1 MAFIVNEEE
10 IPTIR
15 PFFRSVLSKGDVQTS
30 SDSAISALTSVSDIS
45 GSQSA
50 GQDPTW
56 SHEAINWEGNT
67 SKQAGC
73 RNLCLPKEG
82 RQNSVCREGFIIW
95 ILARSF
101 ALFHL
106 FLNVLWGKCLF
117 DGATTNSGR
126 KPREHTA
133 FYFLKMAEAK
143 TVWNYFNVKYDI

>member
-50 GQDPTW
+50 GQDPTS

-82 RQNSVCREGFIIW
+82 RQNSVCREGFINW

-143 TVWNYFNVKYDI
+143 TVWNHFNVKYDI